1 VKTVRILAALAIG
14 LAVAQPALAKK
25 VPVPL
30 ERQSNDEVRLFFTED
45 PDAPR
50 YAPPGYDFTIVE
62 YMDYQCPYCRS
73 AHATLKQL
81 LAKDRKV
88 RVIFRDIPVFG
99 PASAK
104 AARIAIAAK
113 YQNKYLAVHEALL
126 HANRPLNDAKIE
138 AAVRKAG
145 ADWGRLQ
152 ADLKRNSTDI
162 DDLIERNL
170 LQSEMLGYK
179 GTPGWIYGD
188 TLGFGDVKLAAI
200 EAEIAK
206 QRAKKKAKK

>member
-1 VKTVRILAALAIG
+1 VKFAKALFIFLAGIAG
-14 LAVAQPALAKK
+14 SQPALAKK

-30 ERQSNDEVRLFFTED
+30 ESATDEEARLFFTED

-50 YAPPGYDFTIVE
+50 WAPPGYDFTIVE

-73 AHATLKQL
+73 ANATLKQL
-81 LAKDRKV
+81 LAKDKKI
-88 RVIFRDIPVFG
+88 RVLFRDIPVFG
-99 PASAK
+99 PASEK

-113 YQNKYLAVHEALL
+113 YQNKYMAVHEALL
-126 HANRPLNDAKIE
+126 QASRPLNDAKIE
-138 AAVRKAG
+138 AAVKKAG
-145 ADWGRLQ
+145 ADWPRLQ
-152 ADLKRNSTDI
+152 ADLKKYAIDI

-170 LQSEMLGYK
+170 EQSEMLGYT

-188 TLGFGDVKLAAI
+188 TLGFGDVKLVAI

-206 QRAKKKAKK
+206 QRAKKKK